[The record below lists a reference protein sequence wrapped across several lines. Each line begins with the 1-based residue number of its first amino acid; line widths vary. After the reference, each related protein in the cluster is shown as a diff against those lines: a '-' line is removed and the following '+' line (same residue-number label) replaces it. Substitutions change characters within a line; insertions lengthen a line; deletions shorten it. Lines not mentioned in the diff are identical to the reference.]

1 MPACRR
7 RAPDDDRLVPSSLDQ
22 LGQDVVE
29 EMFEGAEITKEGIDL
44 DKEGLRGPGATWTYL
59 TTDNPFGGWLERA
72 CRGIRD
78 MLKKE
83 TEDR

>member
-1 MPACRR
+1 MTAHAYQDLLRR
-7 RAPDDDRLVPSSLDQ
+7 IDDRILQ
-22 LGQDVVE
+22 T
-29 EMFEGAEITKEGIDL
+29 FHAAEITEEGIDL
-44 DKEGLRGPGATWTYL
+44 DKEGLKGPGATWTYL

-78 MLKKE
+78 VLKKE